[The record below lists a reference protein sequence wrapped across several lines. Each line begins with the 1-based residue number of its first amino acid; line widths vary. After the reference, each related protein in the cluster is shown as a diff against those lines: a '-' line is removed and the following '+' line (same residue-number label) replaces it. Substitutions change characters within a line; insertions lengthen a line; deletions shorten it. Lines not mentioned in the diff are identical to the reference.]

1 MRVSEITLTEVKN
14 RLRIDYSTDDAALT
28 ALMAAARGVMRD
40 LTGRTDEEIDEF
52 PQAYHLFM
60 CLCQHM
66 YDSNDMTAANT
77 RQDPA
82 AQMIINQ
89 MKKAEVVLA

>member
-14 RLRIDYSTDDAALT
+14 RLRIDYSTD
-28 ALMAAARGVMRD
+28 
-40 LTGRTDEEIDEF
+40 EEIDEF

-60 CLCQHM
+60 CLMQHM

-82 AQMIINQ
+82 AQIIINQ